1 MRLPQLRVEDRG
13 EKPSPRWGEES
24 KDDLLVALG
33 EKGSVVTLYSVYEPP
48 GEAQDLEDRADSLV
62 FVKEGFSWPALF
74 VPGFWLLYR
83 RMWLEL
89 VLFLGLFLVLGWV
102 FGPSDAGQ
110 TVFGWLGLAIVVLF
124 AFEAND
130 LRRAALERRG
140 YRQMGTAIGSSRDEA
155 ELAFFQSWLPRE
167 ERGRPRES
175 APPERPG
182 NAGIPAPRTSGEA
195 EGVIGLFPRP

>member
-1 MRLPQLRVEDRG
+1 
-13 EKPSPRWGEES
+13 
-24 KDDLLVALG
+24 
-33 EKGSVVTLYSVYEPP
+33 VTLYSVYEPP
-48 GEAQDLEDRADSLV
+48 SEAQDLEDRADSLV

-74 VPGFWLLYR
+74 VPGLWLLYR
-83 RMWLEL
+83 SMWLEL

-110 TVFGWLGLAIVVLF
+110 TAFGWVGLAIVVLF

-140 YRQMGTAIGSSRDEA
+140 YKQMGIAVGPGRDAA
-155 ELAFFQSWLPRE
+155 ELAFFRSWLPRE
-167 ERGRPRES
+167 EKGWQRDNAPQRP
-175 APPERPG
+175 A
-182 NAGIPAPRTSGEA
+182 NQANTGIPTPRTSGEA

>member
-1 MRLPQLRVEDRG
+1 M
-13 EKPSPRWGEES
+13 
-24 KDDLLVALG
+24 
-33 EKGSVVTLYSVYEPP
+33 TLYSVYEPP
-48 GEAQDLEDRADSLV
+48 SEAQDLEDRADSLV

-74 VPGFWLLYR
+74 VPGLWLLYR

-102 FGPSDAGQ
+102 FGTERRRADDVRLARASPSC
-110 TVFGWLGLAIVVLF
+110 VLF

-140 YRQMGTAIGSSRDEA
+140 YRQMGTAIGAGRDDA
-155 ELAFFQSWLPRE
+155 ELAFFRVLAAA
-167 ERGRPRES
+167 RGARTAAVS

-182 NAGIPAPRTSGEA
+182 SAGIPAPQDERRGRGGHRA
-195 EGVIGLFPRP
+195 LPAP

>member
-1 MRLPQLRVEDRG
+1 M
-13 EKPSPRWGEES
+13 
-24 KDDLLVALG
+24 
-33 EKGSVVTLYSVYEPP
+33 TLYSVYEPP

-62 FVKEGFSWPALF
+62 FVKEGFSWPALL
-74 VPGFWLLYR
+74 VPGFWLFYR
-83 RMWLEL
+83 CMWLEL
-89 VLFLGLFLVLGWV
+89 VLFLVLGWV

-110 TVFGWLGLAIVVLF
+110 TAFGWLSLAIVVLF

-140 YRQMGTAIGSSRDEA
+140 YKQMGTAIGAGRDEA
-155 ELAFFQSWLPRE
+155 ELAFFRSWLPRE
-167 ERGRPRES
+167 EKGRPRES

>member
-1 MRLPQLRVEDRG
+1 M
-13 EKPSPRWGEES
+13 S
-24 KDDLLVALG
+24 
-33 EKGSVVTLYSVYEPP
+33 VTLYSVYEPP
-48 GEAQDLEDRADSLV
+48 SEAQDLKDRADSLV

-74 VPGFWLLYR
+74 IPGLWLIYR

-102 FGPSDAGQ
+102 FGPSDAGKAM
-110 TVFGWLGLAIVVLF
+110 FGWLSLALVVLF

-140 YRQMGTAIGSSRDEA
+140 YKQMGTAIGAGRDDA
-155 ELAFFQSWLPRE
+155 ELAFFRTWLPRE
-167 ERGRPRES
+167 ERGRPRE

-182 NAGIPAPRTSGEA
+182 NAGIPAPKTSGEA
-195 EGVIGLFPRP
+195 EGVIGLFPAP

>member
-1 MRLPQLRVEDRG
+1 
-13 EKPSPRWGEES
+13 
-24 KDDLLVALG
+24 LLVALSD
-33 EKGSVVTLYSVYEPP
+33 KGRVVTLYSVYEPP
-48 GEAQDLEDRADSLV
+48 SEAQDLEDRADSLV
-62 FVKEGFSWPALF
+62 FVKDGFSWPALF
-74 VPGFWLLYR
+74 VPGLWLLYR

-110 TVFGWLGLAIVVLF
+110 TMFGWLGLALVVLF

-140 YRQMGTAIGSSRDEA
+140 YRQMGTAAGSSRDDA
-155 ELAFFQSWLPRE
+155 ELAFFRAWLPRQ
-167 ERGRPRES
+167 ERGRQRES
-175 APPERPG
+175 APERPG
-182 NAGIPAPRTSGEA
+182 SAGIPAPRTSGEA